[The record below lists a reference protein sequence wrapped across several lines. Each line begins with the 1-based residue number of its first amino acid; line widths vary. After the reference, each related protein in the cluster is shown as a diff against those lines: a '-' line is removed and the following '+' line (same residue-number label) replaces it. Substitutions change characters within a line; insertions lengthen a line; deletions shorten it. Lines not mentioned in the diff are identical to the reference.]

1 MEKIFVI
8 SILITT
14 VYFLVRFLEM
24 KFITKQM
31 KPLKELMRD
40 TLIVLMCSAIS
51 CFFYFSFSENITG
64 LINVVTD
71 NKVVT
76 PATTQI
82 FTDEP
87 GF

>member
-1 MEKIFVI
+1 
-8 SILITT
+8 
-14 VYFLVRFLEM
+14 
-24 KFITKQM
+24 M